1 MTDHRIERV
10 ARMIR
15 DVPDY
20 PKPGI
25 VFKDI
30 TPMLA
35 DPDAFKICLDMMA
48 EQVADEHVDAIV
60 GMESR
65 GFIFG
70 AALAAKMGASFI
82 PARKP
87 GKLPRE
93 VDRADYALEYG
104 TDSLEMHKDALGKG
118 NKVLVVDDLI
128 ATGGTARAAG
138 ELVLRQGATLVGF
151 SFVVELTFLEGV
163 TKLVPH
169 RVFSLV
175 RY

>member
-1 MTDHRIERV
+1 MTDQRIERV
-10 ARMIR
+10 RRRIR
-15 DVPDY
+15 DVPDF

-35 DPDAFKICLDMMA
+35 DADAFRTCLELMA
-48 EQVADEHVDAIV
+48 EQVKDEKIDVVVA
-60 GMESR
+60 MESR

-70 AALAAKMGASFI
+70 SALAARFGAGFV
-82 PARKP
+82 PVRKP
-87 GKLPRE
+87 GKLP
-93 VDRADYALEYG
+93 ADVERVEYELEYG
-104 TDSLEMHKDALGKG
+104 KDALEIHKG
-118 NKVLVVDDLI
+118 ALRRGDRVLVVDDLV

-151 SFVVELTFLEGV
+151 CFVVELTFLEGV